1 MDIAIRWRDN
11 QPVVRSGR
19 YRMRIARRLN
29 AAYAGGLLSADTF
42 AARIDEVLESRLV
55 DPAALVGDLNLR
67 PHPRRWK
74 ALTGRVRK
82 LLGRL
87 MEGPDTPDPPLL
99 ALDWSGGH
107 TELLIGRHH
116 CCDIVVDD
124 LTVSRQHARLVFRDG
139 KWIIRDLCSTN
150 GTLVNE
156 ERVGR
161 SELRPGDQVT
171 LGEHRLK
178 VD

>member
-1 MDIAIRWRDN
+1 
-11 QPVVRSGR
+11 
-19 YRMRIARRLN
+19 MRIARRLN

-67 PHPRRWK
+67 PRPGRRHGLM
-74 ALTGRVRK
+74 APVRK
-82 LLGRL
+82 LLARVLDGPS
-87 MEGPDTPDPPLL
+87 PDTPDPPLL

-107 TELLIGRHH
+107 TELLIGRHL

-161 SELRPGDQVT
+161 SELRPGDHVT